1 MTALSGRF
9 KVHMDTRKDIAVDRR
24 DWRDAIPQDRL
35 AHLLKDARR
44 AMERALQIRLI
55 DHSVSFGH
63 WTFLRILWEHDGLTQ
78 RELSESAGMTAPTTF
93 AAINAMESL
102 GYVSRRQRSGNRKNV
117 YVYLTATGRALKD
130 KLLPLAEEVN
140 AIAINELEL
149 DEVLVARKVL
159 LKITANLNAY
169 EKDLLESE
177 NRRVPSTRQLGRLY
191 SA

>member
-1 MTALSGRF
+1 
-9 KVHMDTRKDIAVDRR
+9 
-24 DWRDAIPQDRL
+24 
-35 AHLLKDARR
+35 
-44 AMERALQIRLI
+44 MERALQIRLI

>member
-1 MTALSGRF
+1 
-9 KVHMDTRKDIAVDRR
+9 MDTQQYPTAERK

-78 RELSESAGMTAPTTF
+78 RELSELAGMAAPTTF

-102 GYVSRRQRSGNRKNV
+102 GYVSRKQKAGNRKNV
-117 YVYLTATGRALKD
+117 YVHLTGKGKELKA
-130 KLLPLAEEVN
+130 KLLPLAEEIN

-149 DEVLVARKVL
+149 DEVLIARKVL

-169 EKDLLESE
+169 ESELLESE

-191 SA
+191 TA

>member
-1 MTALSGRF
+1 
-9 KVHMDTRKDIAVDRR
+9 MDTRKDIAVDRR